1 MNHKNR
7 YTNEILA
14 QSVEVCNSCHL
25 NFLTTAAGD
34 KHRKNGK
41 CLTPKEAKLIKLIN
55 SYGSVIWMRRGE
67 SHRGYTLAP
76 KHA

>member
-14 QSVEVCNSCHL
+14 QSVEVCNACHL
-25 NFLTTAAGD
+25 NFVTTAAGD

-41 CLTPKEAKLIKLIN
+41 CLTPKEAKLIKLMN
-55 SYGSVIWMRRGE
+55 QYGSIIYKARNDKNPRWSFQIVP
-67 SHRGYTLAP
+67 A
-76 KHA
+76 